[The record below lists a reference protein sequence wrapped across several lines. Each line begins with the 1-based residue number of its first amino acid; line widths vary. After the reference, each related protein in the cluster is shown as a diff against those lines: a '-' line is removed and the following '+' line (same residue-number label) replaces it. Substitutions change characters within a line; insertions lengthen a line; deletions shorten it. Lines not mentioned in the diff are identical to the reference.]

1 MINLT
6 VCLICLL
13 TLLFLRWQVTMYM
26 VLQGVG
32 TCQCLQVVRC
42 LSDLIF
48 KLEAPMVWGPL
59 SDHVGR
65 RSISAACL
73 FILTS
78 SCIGLA
84 LVPTNAFWL
93 LMFLRCIQAS
103 GSASTIALG
112 SHHLKYLRRHCHL
125 WSSQVLESSE
135 IYQLVPK
142 GVDFSAF
149 LEFALWYEKAYT
161 TQTFFFW

>member
-13 TLLFLRWQVTMYM
+13 ALLCLRWQVTMYM

-32 TCQCLQVVRC
+32 TYQCLQVVRW
-42 LSDLIF
+42 LSDLF

-73 FILTS
+73 LILTS

-103 GSASTIALG
+103 GSASTIAIG
-112 SHHLKYLRRHCHL
+112 SHHFKYLRRHFHL

-142 GVDFSAF
+142 GVGFSAF
-149 LEFALWYEKAYT
+149 F
-161 TQTFFFW
+161 